1 MVTLWSLSCITRRA
15 VDSAGGSSV
24 KRFLYNLA
32 LMVVATS
39 VLAQVSKIAAPLH
52 GRQDNDA
59 ADVIVQF
66 TTTPGALHRAKILA
80 RGGTVKDD
88 LSFIKALRAS
98 IPASRL
104 DDLSQDAEVT
114 YISPNRPIQSAL
126 NNATA
131 AVLANYPWSIG
142 LDGEGVGVALIDSGV
157 RQVEDLRTVTK
168 EKSRVVYTFDTIG
181 GGADDLYGHGTHVA
195 GIIAGNAAASSCPT
209 CDTELQGIAPNARIL
224 NFHALDQNGGGTDTS
239 VINAI
244 YQAILVKGQYNIRV
258 MNLSVGRPV
267 YESYK
272 LDPLCQA
279 VEAAWRAGIVV
290 VVAAGNDGRNNSFNN
305 NGYGTINAPGNDPY
319 VITVGAMNTMG
330 TPDRSD
336 DVMTTY
342 SSKGP
347 TAIDHIVK
355 PDLVAPGNKVISL
368 QAQGSTL
375 VNEYPANIPPVGYYY
390 EGNGQRPSPNY
401 FTLSGTS
408 MATPVVSAAAAL
420 LIQRHP
426 ELTPDQ
432 VKGRLMRSAYKTF
445 PRYTTITDSGVT
457 YTIQYDVFTV
467 GAGYLDLQEAFSD
480 AHHDDEGLSAK
491 SPTAVYDAKTKT
503 VHFLRDASALW
514 GSSAMWGSSTVWG
527 QNAFVGSKSAM
538 WGSSA
543 LWGSSAMWGSSTAS
557 AFSALW
563 GSSAMWGS
571 GTNTPDPTVA
581 VNGDN

>member
-1 MVTLWSLSCITRRA
+1 M
-15 VDSAGGSSV
+15 
-24 KRFLYNLA
+24 KRLFFGLV

-39 VLAQVSKIAAPLH
+39 GLAQVPKIAAPLH
-52 GRQDNDA
+52 GRKDNDA
-59 ADVIVQF
+59 TDVIVQF

-80 RGGTVKDD
+80 HGGTVKDD
-88 LSFIKALRAS
+88 LSFIKALHAS
-98 IPASRL
+98 IPASQL
-104 DDLSQDAEVT
+104 DDLSEDSSVK
-114 YISPNRPIQSAL
+114 YISVNHPIKASL
-126 NNATA
+126 NNTTA
-131 AVLANYPWSIG
+131 AVLANYPWSLG
-142 LDGEGVGVALIDSGV
+142 LDGDGVGVAVIDSGV
-157 RQVEDLRTVTK
+157 RMVEDLRTVNDKKT
-168 EKSRVVYTFDTIG
+168 RVRYSFDTIG
-181 GGADDLYGHGTHVA
+181 GGTDDLYGHGTHVA
-195 GIIAGNAAASSCPT
+195 GIIAGNAAASSCPS
-209 CDTELQGIAPNARIL
+209 CDVQLQGIAPNARIL
-224 NFHALDQNGGGTDTS
+224 NFHALDQNGAGTDTS

-244 YQAILVKGQYNIRV
+244 YQAIHVQYDHNIRV

-267 YESYK
+267 YESYT

-279 VEAAWRAGIVV
+279 VEAAWNAGIVV
-290 VVAAGNDGRNNSFNN
+290 VVAAGNDGRDNSFNN

-355 PDLVAPGNKVISL
+355 PDIVAPGNQVISL

-375 VNEYPANIPPVGYYY
+375 VTTYPANIPPVGYYHD
-390 EGNGQRPSPNY
+390 GNAQKPSPNY

-420 LIQRHP
+420 LLQRHP
-426 ELTPDQ
+426 WLTPDQ
-432 VKGRLMRSAYKTF
+432 IKARLMKSAYKTF
-445 PRYTTITDSGVT
+445 PQYTSITDAGVT

-467 GAGYLDLQEAFSD
+467 GAGYLDLQAAFSET
-480 AHHDDEGLSAK
+480 HIRDEKDLSAK
-491 SPTAVYDAKTKT
+491 SPTAVYDPTTNT
-503 VHFLRDASALW
+503 VHFVSDSSTVWGSSALW
-514 GSSAMWGSSTVWG
+514 GSATVWG
-527 QNAFVGSKSAM
+527 SNAFVGSQSAM

-543 LWGSSAMWGSSTAS
+543 LWGSSAMWGSSTTQ

-571 GTNTPDPTVA
+571 DTNTPDPMSVE

>member
-1 MVTLWSLSCITRRA
+1 LIEQ
-15 VDSAGGSSV
+15 GGFSV
-24 KRFLYNLA
+24 KRFVFGLA

-39 VLAQVSKIAAPLH
+39 GFAQLSKIAPPLH
-52 GRQDNDA
+52 GRKDNDA
-59 ADVIVQF
+59 TDVIVQF
-66 TTTPGALHRAKILA
+66 TTVPGAMHREKILA

-98 IPASRL
+98 IPASKL
-104 DDLSQDAEVT
+104 DNLSQDAEVT

-126 NNATA
+126 NKTTG
-131 AVLANYPWSIG
+131 AVLANYPWSLG
-142 LDGEGVGVALIDSGV
+142 LDGHGVGVAVIDSGV
-157 RQVEDLRTVTK
+157 RTVEDLRTVTK
-168 EKSRVVYTFDTIG
+168 EKSRVLYRFDTIG
-181 GGADDLYGHGTHVA
+181 GGTDDLYGHGTHVA
-195 GIIAGNAAASSCPT
+195 GIIAGNAAASSCPN
-209 CDTELQGIAPNARIL
+209 CDTELRGVAPNAWIL
-224 NFHALDQNGGGTDTS
+224 NFHALDQNGAGTDTS
-239 VINAI
+239 VIKAI
-244 YQAILVKGQYNIRV
+244 YQAIRVKHQYNIRV

-267 YESYK
+267 FESYK
-272 LDPLCQA
+272 QDPLCQA
-279 VEAAWRAGIVV
+279 VEAAWNAGIVV
-290 VVAAGNDGRNNSFNN
+290 VVAAGNDGRDNSFNN

-347 TAIDHIVK
+347 TAIDHIAK

-368 QAQGSTL
+368 QAHGSTL
-375 VNEYPANIPPVGYYY
+375 VKEYPANIPPVGYYHD
-390 EGNGQRPSPNY
+390 GNGKRPSPNY

-426 ELTPDQ
+426 KLTPGQ
-432 VKGRLMRSAYKTF
+432 VKARLMKSAYKTF
-445 PRYTTITDSGVT
+445 PQYTTITDAGTT

-467 GAGYLDLQEAFSD
+467 GAGYLDLQAAFSETRRED
-480 AHHDDEGLSAK
+480 ADLSAK
-491 SPTAVYDAKTKT
+491 SPTAVYDAATKS
-503 VHFLRDASALW
+503 VHFVKDSSALW

-527 QNAFVGSKSAM
+527 ANAFVGSQSAM

-543 LWGSSAMWGSSTAS
+543 LWGSSAMWGSSTTS

-563 GSSAMWGS
+563 GSSAMWGT
-571 GTNTPDPTVA
+571 GTSTPDPMSVA
-581 VNGDN
+581 ISGDN

>member
-1 MVTLWSLSCITRRA
+1 
-15 VDSAGGSSV
+15 V
-24 KRFLYNLA
+24 KRFLFGLA

-39 VLAQVSKIAAPLH
+39 GLAQTSKIAAQLH
-52 GRQDNDA
+52 GRKDNDA
-59 ADVIVQF
+59 TDVIVQF
-66 TTTPGALHRAKILA
+66 TTTPGAIHRAKIQA
-80 RGGTVKDD
+80 HGGTVKDD
-88 LSFIKALRAS
+88 LSFIKALHAS

-104 DDLSQDAEVT
+104 DDLSEDPEVT
-114 YISPNRPIQSAL
+114 YISSNHPVKSAL

-131 AVLANYPWSIG
+131 AVLANYPWSLG
-142 LDGEGVGVALIDSGV
+142 LDGRGIGVAVIDSGV
-157 RQVEDLRTVTK
+157 RAVEDLRTVTK
-168 EKSRVVYTFDTIG
+168 EKSRVIYSFDTIG
-181 GGADDLYGHGTHVA
+181 GGTEDLYGHGTHVA
-195 GIIAGNAAASSCPT
+195 GIIAGNAAASSCPN

-224 NFHALDQNGGGTDTS
+224 NFHALDVNGAGTDTS

-244 YQAILVKGQYNIRV
+244 YQAMLVKDQYNVRV

-279 VEAAWRAGIVV
+279 VEAAWNAGIVV
-290 VVAAGNDGRNNSFNN
+290 VVAAGNDGRDNSFNN

-355 PDLVAPGNKVISL
+355 PDIVAPGNKVISL

-375 VNEYPANIPPVGYYY
+375 VNEYPANIPPVGYYHD
-390 EGNGQRPSPNY
+390 GNGQKPSPNY

-420 LIQRHP
+420 MIQRHP
-426 ELTPDQ
+426 RLTPDQ
-432 VKGRLMRSAYKTF
+432 VKARLMRSAYKTF
-445 PRYTTITDSGVT
+445 PQYTTITDSGVT

-480 AHHDDEGLSAK
+480 HYGDDDDRSAK
-491 SPTAVYDAKTKT
+491 SPTAVYDAATNT
-503 VHFLRDASALW
+503 VHFAHDHSILW

-527 QNAFVGSKSAM
+527 KNAFVGGQSAM

-543 LWGSSAMWGSSTAS
+543 LWGSSAMWGSSTTQ

-571 GTNTPDPTVA
+571 DTNTPDPMSIE

>member
-1 MVTLWSLSCITRRA
+1 VRFIRQ
-15 VDSAGGSSV
+15 GGFSV
-24 KRFLYNLA
+24 KRFLGSLA
-32 LMVVATS
+32 LIVVATS
-39 VLAQVSKIAAPLH
+39 GLAQVSKIAAPLH
-52 GRQDNDA
+52 GRKDNDA

-66 TTTPGALHRAKILA
+66 TTTPGAIHRAKILA
-80 RGGTVKDD
+80 HGGAIKDD
-88 LSFIKALRAS
+88 LSFIKALHAS

-126 NNATA
+126 NNTTA
-131 AVLANYPWSIG
+131 AVLANYPWSLG
-142 LDGEGVGVALIDSGV
+142 LDGEGVGVAVIDSGV
-157 RQVEDLRTVTK
+157 RLVEDLRTVTRK
-168 EKSRVVYTFDTIG
+168 ERSRVTYSFDTIG
-181 GGADDLYGHGTHVA
+181 GGTDDLYGHGTHVA

-209 CDTELQGIAPNARIL
+209 CDIPLQGIAPNAKIL
-224 NFHALDQNGGGTDTS
+224 NFHALDQNGTGTDTS

-244 YQAILVKGQYNIRV
+244 YQAIHVKDEHNIRV

-279 VEAAWRAGIVV
+279 VEAAWNAGIVV
-290 VVAAGNDGRNNSFNN
+290 VVAAGNDGRDNSFNN
-305 NGYGTINAPGNDPY
+305 HGYGTINAPGNDPY
-319 VITVGAMNTMG
+319 VITVGAMNTTG

-355 PDLVAPGNKVISL
+355 PDIVAPGNKVISL

-375 VNEYPANIPPVGYYY
+375 VTEYPANIPPVGYYHD
-390 EGNGQRPSPNY
+390 GNAQRPSPNY

-420 LIQRHP
+420 LLQRHP
-426 ELTPDQ
+426 RLTPDQ
-432 VKGRLMRSAYKTF
+432 VKARLMRSAYKTF
-445 PRYTTITDSGVT
+445 PKYTSITDSGVT

-467 GAGYLDLQEAFSD
+467 GAGYLDLQAAFSETRRG
-480 AHHDDEGLSAK
+480 DEHLSAK
-491 SPTAVYDAKTKT
+491 SPTAVYDSATNS
-503 VHFLRDASALW
+503 VHFARDSSALW

-527 QNAFVGSKSAM
+527 ANAFVGSQSAM

-543 LWGSSAMWGSSTAS
+543 LWGSSAMWGSSTTD

-571 GTNTPDPTVA
+571 ATQTPDPMSVA

>member
-1 MVTLWSLSCITRRA
+1 
-15 VDSAGGSSV
+15 V
-24 KRFLYNLA
+24 KRFFAGLA
-32 LMVVATS
+32 LIVVATS
-39 VLAQVSKIAAPLH
+39 GFAQVSKIATPLH
-52 GRQDNDA
+52 GRKDNDA
-59 ADVIVQF
+59 TDVIVQF
-66 TTTPGALHRAKILA
+66 TTTPGATHAAKILA
-80 RGGTVKDD
+80 HGGTVKES
-88 LSFIKALRAS
+88 LSFIKALHAT
-98 IPASRL
+98 IPASQL
-104 DDLSQDAEVT
+104 DDLSTDGEVT
-114 YISPNRPIQSAL
+114 YISPNRPVQSAL

-131 AVLANYPWSIG
+131 AVLANYPWNLG
-142 LDGEGVGVALIDSGV
+142 LDGEGVGVAVIDSGV
-157 RQVEDLRTVTK
+157 RPVEDLRTVTR
-168 EKSRVVYTFDTIG
+168 EISRVVYNFDTIG
-181 GGADDLYGHGTHVA
+181 GGTDDLYGHGTHVA
-195 GIIAGNAAASSCPT
+195 GIVAGNAAASSCPS

-224 NFHALDQNGGGTDTS
+224 NFHALDQNGAGTDTS

-244 YQAILVKGQYNIRV
+244 YQAIQVKTLYNVRV

-272 LDPLCQA
+272 QDPLCQA
-279 VEAAWRAGIVV
+279 VEAAWNAGIVV
-290 VVAAGNDGRNNSFNN
+290 VVAAGNDGRNNSLNN

-355 PDLVAPGNKVISL
+355 PDIVAPGNKVISL

-375 VNEYPANIPPVGYYY
+375 VKEYPANIPPVGYYY
-390 EGNGQRPSPNY
+390 AGNGQRPSPNY

-426 ELTPDQ
+426 NLTPDQ
-432 VKGRLMRSAYKTF
+432 VKARLMRSAYKKF
-445 PRYTTITDSGVT
+445 PQYTTITDSGVT

-480 AHHDDEGLSAK
+480 PHPDDDDRIAK

-503 VHFLRDASALW
+503 VHFLRDDSALW

-527 QNAFVGSKSAM
+527 KDAFVGSSSAM

-581 VNGDN
+581 VNGDK